1 VDGTLRIVDLLA
13 GGRELSLKFVTPPLV
28 RFTVRQALGRLVGTF
43 WDRRTTAGA
52 PTAIANGAPWI
63 ERGPGGA
70 AVAAGSVLEMA
81 LPLADLGIGIGQ
93 PVAFFVALY
102 DVESGA
108 ETERHPEHRPIE
120 VVTPDALFEARHWRA

>member
-1 VDGTLRIVDLLA
+1 M
-13 GGRELSLKFVTPPLV
+13 TPPLV

-81 LPLADLGIGIGQ
+81 LPLAELGVAEGQ

-102 DVESGA
+102 DSASGA
-108 ETERHPEHRPIE
+108 ELERHPQHRPIDL
-120 VVTPDALFEARHWRA
+120 VAPDALFEARYWRA